1 VPVVTVV
8 VDRPE
13 RIDRAF
19 AVLDAATR
27 ERGLV
32 VTSERVPALAD
43 AGDRV
48 AL

>member
-1 VPVVTVV
+1 VVTVV

-19 AVLDAATR
+19 AVLDAKTR

-32 VTSERVPALAD
+32 TFERVPALAD
-43 AGDRV
+43 AGDKV
-48 AL
+48 ALGR